1 MTRLRPM
8 LSLVLLL
15 ACWSNPKPSPDDL
28 RVDAARFVTR
38 QYAHSRLVRW
48 NVRASAAARDCDVLF
63 VETSVIMEDSMIEAL
78 HYGGGRYDVIDGG
91 VDRFYRARSFRGV
104 AYRDATERLWTY
116 GGVTAEEAR
125 TLRRC
130 D

>member
-8 LSLVLLL
+8 LSLALLV

-38 QYAHSRLVRW
+38 QYARSRLVRW
-48 NVRASAAARDCDVLF
+48 NVCASAAGRHCDVLL

-78 HYGGGRYDVIDGG
+78 HYGGGRYSVIDGG
-91 VDRFYRARSFRGV
+91 VDRFYRDRSFR
-104 AYRDATERLWTY
+104 
-116 GGVTAEEAR
+116 
-125 TLRRC
+125 
-130 D
+130 